1 MSNNFNY
8 FLIIEEQL
16 IAQEIQNNFLSKTD
30 ELKPVSQIEIQT
42 INANLLLT
50 DYRNLAYK
58 VHKELINSLIT
69 LFIKSK
75 FDSFSEELKSV
86 FETSFIIKKDTLKFY
101 LIKTLK

>member
-8 FLIIEEQL
+8 FLIKEEQL
-16 IAQEIQNNFLSKTD
+16 IAQEIQKIFLSKTD
-30 ELKPVSQIEIQT
+30 ELKPVSQIEIHS

-50 DYRNLAYK
+50 DDRNLAYK

-75 FDSFSEELKSV
+75 FEAFSEDLKSV
-86 FETSFIIKKDTLKFY
+86 FETTF
-101 LIKTLK
+101 LIK